1 MSLNIS
7 DKTVSLIVQ
16 NYLGSL
22 VLITKTFIGDTT
34 ISDLKKRKFETW
46 RVDYSGLEIKTI
58 LFEWTKQFTWIFCFY
73 GWQENVVFFEQNKK
87 VVIRWSQQQYG
98 TENSVIFLAYFIPI

>member
-16 NYLGSL
+16 NYLSSL

-46 RVDYSGLEIKTI
+46 RVDYSGLEIKII
-58 LFEWTKQFTWIFCFY
+58 LFEWTKQFTR
-73 GWQENVVFFEQNKK
+73 NVVSMDDKK
-87 VVIRWSQQQYG
+87 MSC
-98 TENSVIFLAYFIPI
+98 FLNRTKKL

>member
-16 NYLGSL
+16 NYLSSL

-34 ISDLKKRKFETW
+34 ISDLKKRTFETW
-46 RVDYSGLEIKTI
+46 RVDCSGLEIKTI
-58 LFEWTKQFTWIFCFY
+58 LFEWTKPFTWNLVSMDDKKMSCFVT
-73 GWQENVVFFEQNKK
+73 EKK
-87 VVIRWSQQQYG
+87 FRSAGHHSSTILKTQ
-98 TENSVIFLAYFIPI
+98 

>member
-16 NYLGSL
+16 NYLSSL

-46 RVDYSGLEIKTI
+46 RVDYSGLEIKII
-58 LFEWTKQFTWIFCFY
+58 LFEWTKQFTRNFVSMDDKKMSCFL
-73 GWQENVVFFEQNKK
+73 NRTKK
-87 VVIRWSQQQYG
+87 
-98 TENSVIFLAYFIPI
+98 L